1 MNPLDNNDKTVIVKD
16 MPTTPG
22 EDLLMKA
29 HKLISALREDVP
41 SNASLRVVAAS
52 QLQSRF

>member
-16 MPTTPG
+16 LPTTPG

-29 HKLISALREDVP
+29 HKLISALGEDVS
-41 SNASLRVVAAS
+41 SNARVVAAS
-52 QLQSRF
+52 WLQSRF